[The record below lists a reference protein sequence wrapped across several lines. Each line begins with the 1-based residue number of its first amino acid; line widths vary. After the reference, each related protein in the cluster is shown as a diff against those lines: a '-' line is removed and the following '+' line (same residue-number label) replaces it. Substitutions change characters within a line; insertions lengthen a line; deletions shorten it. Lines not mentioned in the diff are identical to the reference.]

1 MIGNGVSGKAM
12 LEIARIRNIG
22 ISAHIDSGKT
32 TLSERIL
39 YYTGRIHRIEEVRSK
54 TGAGPTLDYMEL
66 EREKGITIQAAATY
80 CAWKGY
86 HINLIDTPGHV
97 DFTVEVE
104 RALRVLDGAILV
116 LCGVAGVQSQTI
128 TVDRQMR
135 RYGVPRLAFINKL
148 DRFGANPDKVLQQL
162 REKLRIVPALITM
175 PIGLESEFRGVI
187 DLLRMRALAF
197 EGSNGEHVVE
207 YEIPSELLPEA
218 QRRRQQLI
226 ETVAEVDDAIA
237 EKYLA
242 DEEIP
247 LEELMA
253 ALRRATIA
261 RQLVP
266 VYVGSA
272 KTNKGVQPLLDGVCA
287 FLPSPAEV
295 TYEAYRRDGN
305 GTTVQLSAD
314 PSLPLVA
321 LAFKLEDGRYGQLT
335 YVRIYQGT
343 LRKGDT
349 IVNVN
354 TGRRVRVPRIGRIH
368 ADELHDIEIA
378 AAGDIV
384 ALFGVECSSGDTL
397 TDGQLDVI
405 LGSIYVPS
413 PVIEL
418 AIAPKDRNKQA
429 NFAKALHRFMRE
441 DPTFHVAR
449 DEESGQTV
457 IKGMGELHLEVYLE
471 RLRREYDCEVEVGR
485 PQVAYRETITQRAE
499 FNYLH
504 KKQTGGAGQFARV
517 AGYIEPLP
525 PQSGKTYEF
534 VDQVVG
540 GAIAR
545 EFIPACDKGFQEA
558 MQRGLLI
565 GKPVVGVRVVLN
577 DGQTHPVDSSELAFK
592 IASMAAFREAYLRAA
607 PIILEPIMKLEVAVP
622 EEFQGAVIGQINQRR
637 GVIVSTT
644 LDANYVVI
652 EAEVPLA
659 EMFGYSTELRSATQG
674 KGEFTLEF
682 LRYAPVPRPV
692 QEQLIQEYQRRRL
705 AEKTA

>member
-1 MIGNGVSGKAM
+1 MGNAPLLDAKVA
-12 LEIARIRNIG
+12 LEIQRIRNIG

-54 TGAGPTLDYMEL
+54 TGGGPTLDYMEL

-116 LCGVAGVQSQTI
+116 LCGVAGVQSQTL
-128 TVDRQMR
+128 TVDRQMH
-135 RYGVPRLAFINKL
+135 RYRVPRLAFINKL
-148 DRFGANPDKVLQQL
+148 DRPGANPDKVLQQM
-162 REKLRIVPALITM
+162 REKLRHRPALITM
-175 PIGLESEFRGVI
+175 PVGLEDHFQGVV
-187 DLLRMRALAF
+187 DLLTLRMLTF
-197 EGSNGEHVVE
+197 EGANGEHVVE
-207 YEIPSELLPEA
+207 HDIPEHLLEEA
-218 QRRRQQLI
+218 LRRRQELV
-226 ETVAEVDDAIA
+226 ETVADVDDTIA
-237 EKYLA
+237 EKFLS
-242 DEEIP
+242 DEEIST
-247 LEELMA
+247 EELIA
-253 ALRRATIA
+253 AIRRATL
-261 RQLVP
+261 RRELTP

-272 KTNKGVQPLLDGVCA
+272 KTNKGVQPLLDGVCM
-287 FLPSPAEV
+287 FLPSPLDIP
-295 TYEAYRRDGN
+295 YEAIDRDSGQP
-305 GTTVQLSAD
+305 VPLHAD
-314 PSLPLVA
+314 PSQPLVA

-349 IVNVN
+349 VINMSN
-354 TGRRVRVPRIGRIH
+354 GRRMRVPRIGRIH
-368 ADELHDIEIA
+368 ADQMHDTEIA

-384 ALFGVECSSGDTL
+384 AVFGIECSSGDTL
-397 TDGQLDVI
+397 TDGQLNVTLTSMYI
-405 LGSIYVPS
+405 PS

-418 AIAPKDRNKQA
+418 AITPKDRNKQA
-429 NFAKALHRFMRE
+429 NFAKALNRFMKE
-441 DPTFHVAR
+441 DPTFQVAR
-449 DEESGQTV
+449 DEETGQTL
-457 IKGMGELHLEVYLE
+457 IRGMGELHLEIYIE
-471 RLRREYDCEVEVGR
+471 RMRREYDCEVEVGR
-485 PQVAYRETITQRAE
+485 PQVAYRETITKRAD

-525 PQSGKTYEF
+525 PDSGKTYEF
-534 VDQVVG
+534 VDQIVG

-592 IASMAAFREAYLRAA
+592 IASMAAFREAYLKAD
-607 PIILEPIMKLEVAVP
+607 PIILEPIMKLEVSVP
-622 EEFQGAVIGQINQRR
+622 EEFQGTVIGQINQRR
-637 GVIVSTT
+637 GVIVNTT
-644 LDANYVVI
+644 VDNGYAVI

-659 EMFGYSTELRSATQG
+659 EMFGYSTDLRSATQG

-682 LRYAPVPRPV
+682 LRYAPVPKPV
-692 QEQLIQEYQRRRL
+692 QEELIREYQKRRAL
-705 AEKTA
+705 EKAA

>member
-1 MIGNGVSGKAM
+1 MKSMLQIDGKVAFD
-12 LEIARIRNIG
+12 IHRIRNIG
-22 ISAHIDSGKT
+22 ISAHIDAGKT

-39 YYTGRIHRIEEVRSK
+39 YYTGRIHRVEEVRSK
-54 TGAGPTLDYMEL
+54 SGGGPTLDYMEL

-128 TVDRQMR
+128 TVDRQMQ
-135 RYGVPRLAFINKL
+135 RYRVPRLAFINKL
-148 DRFGANPDKVLQQL
+148 DRAGANPDKVLQQL
-162 REKLRIVPALITM
+162 REKLRHRPALITM
-175 PIGLESEFRGVI
+175 PIGLEDRFEGVI
-187 DLLRMRALAF
+187 DLLSLQALAF
-197 EGSNGEHVVE
+197 EGANGERVVA
-207 YEIPSELLPEA
+207 YDIPEHLQPEA
-218 QRRRQQLI
+218 FRRRQELI
-226 ETVAEVDDAIA
+226 ETVAEVDDTIA
-237 EKYLA
+237 EKFLSDLEISTDELA
-242 DEEIP
+242 
-247 LEELMA
+247 A
-253 ALRRATIA
+253 AIRRATI
-261 RQLVP
+261 RRELIP

-272 KTNKGVQPLLDGVCA
+272 KANKGIQPLLDGVCA
-287 FLPSPAEV
+287 FLPSPLEV
-295 TYEAYRRDGN
+295 PYEAIDRETGA
-305 GTTVQLSAD
+305 TVPLEAD
-314 PSLPLVA
+314 PNAPLVA

-349 IVNVN
+349 VVNAT
-354 TGRRVRVPRIGRIH
+354 TGKSMRVPRLGRIH
-368 ADELHDIEIA
+368 ADQLHDIEIA

-384 ALFGVECSSGDTL
+384 AVFGIECTSGDTL
-397 TDGQLDVI
+397 TDGQLPVTLTGMNI
-405 LGSIYVPS
+405 PS

-418 AIAPKDRNKQA
+418 AIAPKDRNKQN
-429 NFAKALHRFMRE
+429 NFAKALNRFMKE
-441 DPTFHVAR
+441 DPTFQVTR
-449 DEESGQTV
+449 DDETGQTL
-457 IKGMGELHLEVYLE
+457 IRGMGELHLEIYIE
-471 RLRREYDCEVEVGR
+471 RMRREYDCEVEVGR
-485 PQVAYRETITQRAE
+485 PQVAYRETITKRAE

-525 PQSGKTYEF
+525 PESGNVYEF
-534 VDQVVG
+534 VDQIVG

-558 MQRGLLI
+558 LQRGLLI

-592 IASMAAFREAYLRAA
+592 IASMAAFREAYFRAE
-607 PIILEPIMKLEVAVP
+607 PIILEPIMKLEVSAP
-622 EEFQGAVIGQINQRR
+622 EEFQGTVIGQINQRR
-637 GVIVSTT
+637 GVILNTT
-644 LDANYVVI
+644 LDNGYAII

-659 EMFGYSTELRSATQG
+659 EMFGYSTSLRSATQG

-682 LRYAPVPRPV
+682 LRYAPVPRAL
-692 QEQLIQEYQRRRL
+692 QEEMVREYQKRRS
-705 AEKTA
+705 AEKAA

>member
-1 MIGNGVSGKAM
+1 MKDSPFFDSKSA
-12 LEIARIRNIG
+12 LELQRIRNIG
-22 ISAHIDSGKT
+22 ISAHIDAGKT

-54 TGAGPTLDYMEL
+54 TGSGPTLDYMEL

-80 CAWKGY
+80 CAWNAY

-128 TVDRQMR
+128 TVDRQMQR
-135 RYGVPRLAFINKL
+135 HRIPRLAFINKL
-148 DRFGANPDKVLQQL
+148 DRAGANPDKVLSQL
-162 REKLRIVPALITM
+162 REKLRHRPALITM
-175 PIGLESEFRGVI
+175 PIGLEDRFEGVI
-187 DLLRMRALAF
+187 DLLSLRALAF
-197 EGSNGEHVVE
+197 EGPNGERVVASD
-207 YEIPSELLPEA
+207 IPEHLLPEA
-218 QRRRQQLI
+218 FRRRQELI
-226 ETVAEVDDAIA
+226 ETVADVDDAIA
-237 EKYLA
+237 EKFLS
-242 DEEIP
+242 DTEIST
-247 LEELMA
+247 EELIA
-253 ALRRATIA
+253 AIRRATL
-261 RQLVP
+261 RRELVP

-272 KTNKGVQPLLDGVCA
+272 KANKGIQPLLDGVCY
-287 FLPSPAEV
+287 FLPSPLDVSYDAMNRESSSSV
-295 TYEAYRRDGN
+295 P
-305 GTTVQLSAD
+305 LSAD
-314 PSLPLVA
+314 PTAPLVA

-335 YVRIYQGT
+335 YLRIYQGT
-343 LRKGDT
+343 LRKGDSV
-349 IVNVN
+349 VNAT
-354 TGRRVRVPRIGRIH
+354 TGKSMRVPRIGRIH
-368 ADELHDIEIA
+368 ADQLHDIELA

-384 ALFGVECSSGDTL
+384 AVFGIECSSGDTL
-397 TDGQLDVI
+397 TDGRLNVA
-405 LGSIYVPS
+405 LTGIYTPS

-418 AIAPKDRNKQA
+418 AIAPKDRNKQS

-449 DEESGQTV
+449 DEETGQTL
-457 IKGMGELHLEVYLE
+457 IRGMGELHLEVYIE
-471 RLRREYDCEVEVGR
+471 RMSREYDCEVEVGR
-485 PQVAYRETITQRAE
+485 PQVAYRETITKRAE

-525 PQSGKTYEF
+525 PDIGKLYEF
-534 VDQVVG
+534 VDHVVG

-558 MQRGLLI
+558 LQRGLLI

-592 IASMAAFREAYLRAA
+592 IAAMAAFREAYFRAE
-607 PIILEPIMKLEVAVP
+607 PIILEPIMKLEVSVP

-637 GVIVSTT
+637 GVILNTV
-644 LDANYVVI
+644 LDNGYAVI

-659 EMFGYSTELRSATQG
+659 EMFGYSTNLRSTTQG

-682 LRYAPVPRPV
+682 LRYAPLPRQL
-692 QEQLIQEYQRRRL
+692 QEELVREYQRRRVEER
-705 AEKTA
+705 AA

>member
-1 MIGNGVSGKAM
+1 MAMLNGKAA
-12 LEIARIRNIG
+12 LELQRIRNIG

-54 TGAGPTLDYMEL
+54 TGGGPTLDFMEL

-80 CAWKGY
+80 CAWKGH

-97 DFTVEVE
+97 DFTIEVE

-128 TVDRQMR
+128 TVDRQMQ
-135 RYGVPRLAFINKL
+135 RYRVPRLAFINKL
-148 DRFGANPDKVLQQL
+148 DRPGANPDKVLQQM
-162 REKLRIVPALITM
+162 REKLRHRPALITL
-175 PIGLESEFRGVI
+175 PIGLEDRFEGVI
-187 DLLRMRALAF
+187 DLLSLKALRF
-197 EGSNGEHVVE
+197 EGANGEHVVE
-207 YEIPSELLPEA
+207 QEIPPQLLEEA
-218 QRRRQQLI
+218 QRRRQELI
-226 ETVAEVDDAIA
+226 ETVADVDDAIA
-237 EKYLA
+237 EKFLA
-242 DEEIP
+242 DEPIST
-247 LEELMA
+247 EELIA
-253 ALRRATIA
+253 ALRRATL
-261 RQLVP
+261 RRELTP

-272 KTNKGVQPLLDGVCA
+272 KTNKGVQPLLDGVCL
-287 FLPSPAEV
+287 FLPSPLDIP
-295 TYEAYRRDGN
+295 YEAIDRHTGE
-305 GTTVQLSAD
+305 TVQLHAD

-321 LAFKLEDGRYGQLT
+321 FAFKLEDGRYGQLT

-349 IVNVN
+349 IINMS
-354 TGRRVRVPRIGRIH
+354 TGKRQRVPRIGRIH
-368 ADELHDIEIA
+368 ADQLYDVEVA
-378 AAGDIV
+378 GAGDIV
-384 ALFGVECSSGDTL
+384 ALFGVECASGDTF
-397 TDGQLDVI
+397 TDGQLNVT
-405 LGSIYVPS
+405 LTGIYVPS

-429 NFAKALHRFMRE
+429 NFAKALNRFMKE
-441 DPTFHVAR
+441 DPTFQVAR
-449 DEESGQTV
+449 DEETGQTL
-457 IKGMGELHLEVYLE
+457 IRGMGELHLEIYIE
-471 RLRREYDCEVEVGR
+471 RMRREYDCEVDVGR
-485 PQVAYRETITQRAE
+485 PQVAYRETITRRAE

-525 PQSGKTYEF
+525 PESGKSYEF
-534 VDQVVG
+534 VDQIVG

-558 MQRGLLI
+558 MQKGLLI

-592 IASMAAFREAYLRAA
+592 IASMAAFREAYLRAE
-607 PIILEPIMKLEVAVP
+607 PIILEPIMKLEVSVP
-622 EEFQGAVIGQINQRR
+622 EEFQGTVIGQINQRR
-637 GVIVSTT
+637 GVIVNTT
-644 LDANYVVI
+644 VDNGYAII

-659 EMFGYSTELRSATQG
+659 EMFGYSTDLRSATQG

-682 LRYAPVPRPV
+682 LRYAPVPRSL
-692 QEQLIQEYQRRRL
+692 QEELVREYQKRREL
-705 AEKTA
+705 EKVA